1 MVTALGGVLRSTSD
15 KDFAIVRLD
24 GAETDRDIEIDIQQ
38 LSGLFILVDIVVMD
52 CPLIKLK
59 VVNAIYCV
67 SQAWVLL
74 TKATPIILHLRHGS
88 LHHLQ
93 TGLVEL
99 IQLRPHRDVT
109 RDSLSIRLIG
119 I

>member
-1 MVTALGGVLRSTSD
+1 
-15 KDFAIVRLD
+15 
-24 GAETDRDIEIDIQQ
+24 
-38 LSGLFILVDIVVMD
+38 MD
-52 CPLIKLK
+52 CPLIKLE
-59 VVNAIYCV
+59 VVDAIYCV

-99 IQLRPHRDVT
+99 IQL
-109 RDSLSIRLIG
+109 
-119 I
+119 